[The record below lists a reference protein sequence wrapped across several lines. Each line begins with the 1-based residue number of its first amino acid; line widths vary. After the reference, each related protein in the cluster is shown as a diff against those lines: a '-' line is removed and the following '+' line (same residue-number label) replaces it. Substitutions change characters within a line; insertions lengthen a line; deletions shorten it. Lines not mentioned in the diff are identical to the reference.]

1 MIYTTGSGKI
11 EIEITKRQAQKGYHA
26 GQCDKDIDGLRKD
39 HKIANQLKMID
50 SEVLREE
57 LRHWGAW
64 NDEELANHEHNLDRI
79 LWLACAD
86 IVELNNLG

>member
-11 EIEITKRQAQKGYHA
+11 EIEITKKQALKGYHS
-26 GQCDKDIDGLRKD
+26 GQCDQDIEGLRKD